1 MARRLARDP
10 VDHVVARAPG
20 AAGEGA
26 PISLRRNT
34 IAAQIHALLR
44 RDIVAGRLLPRATLA
59 EQELAGRF
67 GVSRTPIREAMIKL
81 SEEGLVEIFP
91 QYGSFVAPIK
101 LAEVFDAQF
110 ARESLEC
117 AAVEKAVARIEAAD
131 DKALKAL
138 IARQRLLLRA
148 GDQDGFFRADED
160 LHALILRIAGHA
172 SAWHIVE
179 NTKAQMD
186 RVRYLAMT
194 IPRKQSLVVAEHAA
208 VVDNL
213 LARDRRGAVEAMRV
227 HLRGIFRTIE
237 ILSREK
243 HDYFAQEQGE
253 VLAGVPRPAAGN
265 GASTPAVKRRAR
277 RYAKPNVAN
286 ARI

>member
-1 MARRLARDP
+1 MARRLARNQ
-10 VDHVVARAPG
+10 VDHAVARAPS
-20 AAGEGA
+20 APGEGA
-26 PISLRRNT
+26 AISLRRNT

-44 RDIVAGRLLPRATLA
+44 RDIVAGRLLPRAMLA
-59 EQELAGRF
+59 EQDLAARF

-117 AAVEKAVARIEAAD
+117 AAVEKAAANIEGAH

-148 GDQDGFFRADED
+148 GDHDGFFRADED

-194 IPRKQSLVVAEHAA
+194 IPRKQSFVVAEHAA

-213 LARDRRGAVEAMRV
+213 IARDRKGAVEAMRV

-237 ILSREK
+237 ILRREK

-253 VLAGVPRPAAGN
+253 TLAGVPRSVGGN
-265 GASTPAVKRRAR
+265 GSSTTVVKRRTR
-277 RYAKPNVAN
+277 TYAKPNTTN
-286 ARI
+286 IT

>member
-1 MARRLARDP
+1 MARR
-10 VDHVVARAPG
+10 VARFNQVPHV
-20 AAGEGA
+20 AARAGMAAASNTA
-26 PISLRRNT
+26 PISFRRNT
-34 IAAQIHALLR
+34 IAAQVHAHLR
-44 RDIVAGRLLPRATLA
+44 RDIIAGRLLPRAMLS
-59 EQELAGRF
+59 EQELAARF

-101 LAEVFDAQF
+101 LSEVFDAQF

-117 AAVEKAVARIEAAD
+117 AAVEKAAARID
-131 DKALKAL
+131 DEHGKQLKDV
-138 IARQRLLLRA
+138 ISRQRVLLRI
-148 GDQDGFFRADED
+148 GDQEGFFRADED
-160 LHALILRIAGHA
+160 LHALILKIAGHA

-194 IPRKQSLVVAEHAA
+194 IPRKQNFVIAEHAA

-213 LARDRRGAVEAMRV
+213 LARDREGAVEAMRV

-237 ILSREK
+237 ILTGEK
-243 HDYFAQEQGE
+243 NDYFAQEN
-253 VLAGVPRPAAGN
+253 AAPGDALPQTGN
-265 GASTPAVKRRAR
+265 GEPATPVKRRAR
-277 RYAKPNVAN
+277 KYAKPNAN
-286 ARI
+286 NLM

>member
-1 MARRLARDP
+1 MARRLARTQ
-10 VDHVVARAPG
+10 VDHVAARAQP
-20 AAGEGA
+20 APGEGA

-34 IAAQIHALLR
+34 ISAQIHALLR
-44 RDIVAGRLLPRATLA
+44 RDIVAGRILPRALLA
-59 EQELAGRF
+59 EQDLAARF

-110 ARESLEC
+110 ARELLEC
-117 AAVEKAVARIEAAD
+117 AAIEKAVARIEGAD
-131 DKALKAL
+131 DKTLKAL

-194 IPRKQSLVVAEHAA
+194 IPRKQSFVVAEHAA

-213 LARDRRGAVEAMRV
+213 IARDRKGAVEAMRV

-237 ILSREK
+237 ILRREK
-243 HDYFAQEQGE
+243 HDYFSQEHDP
-253 VLAGVPRPAAGN
+253 VAAGAPRPAANN
-265 GASTPAVKRRAR
+265 GSSTTAVKRRTR
-277 RYAKPNVAN
+277 KYAKAN
-286 ARI
+286 ATSIM

>member
-1 MARRLARDP
+1 MARRAARSNQ
-10 VDHVVARAPG
+10 
-20 AAGEGA
+20 AAFAAVRTDAVRSDDA

-44 RDIVAGRLLPRATLA
+44 REIIAGRRLPRAMLS

-101 LAEVFDAQF
+101 LSEVFDSQF

-117 AAVEKAVARIEAAD
+117 AAIEKAVTRID
-131 DKALKAL
+131 DAQGRELKAM
-138 IARQRLLLRA
+138 INRQRALLRV
-148 GDQDGFFRADED
+148 GDQDGFFRADEN

-179 NTKAQMD
+179 NAKAQMD
-186 RVRYLAMT
+186 RVRLLAMRM
-194 IPRKQSLVVAEHAA
+194 PRKRSAVIAEHAA
-208 VVDNL
+208 IVDRVVH
-213 LARDRRGAVEAMRV
+213 RDRDGAIAALRT
-227 HLRGIFRTIE
+227 HLRGLFRSVE
-237 ILSREK
+237 LLMKQNPS
-243 HDYFAQEQGE
+243 YFAE
-253 VLAGVPRPAAGN
+253 AAESAAPPG
-265 GASTPAVKRRAR
+265 
-277 RYAKPNVAN
+277 
-286 ARI
+286 